1 MHEDFIFF
9 FLFVLYFCH
18 MSCGRKVQFRAQLS
32 GAWEGKGG
40 EPRRCFPR
48 DSRPGRG
55 AGDQES
61 GECGLSNRE
70 SVTGGCWSRLRAP
83 CQDCELR
90 DLDRRHH
97 DPHRPPRQGPPTV
110 SCLVFLSFFRH
121 PPPFMPIVTTSWL
134 QLTLW
139 LGQIFAKILQSYGIS
154 DSISHWEPRD
164 LATLVKWCMTKTCNS
179 TKKELDWLSCCLLT
193 PEAELRNYFEPQN
206 LSWWGIHYIVYS
218 AQMGLQWGCGL
229 PSLHCFLPSPVAT
242 PIPQFTWHLTLF
254 TWPDASSI
262 GYKIVPSRKFLCR
275 ETPFPDLMGY
285 GHFWWLFTL
294 SINLY
299 FFSKVGVLAQMISS
313 NAA

>member
-1 MHEDFIFF
+1 MEVQFIYARGFYLF

-83 CQDCELR
+83 RQDCELR

-139 LGQIFAKILQSYGIS
+139 LGQIFAKILQSYEIS
-154 DSISHWEPRD
+154 DSITHWEPRD

-179 TKKELDWLSCCLLT
+179 TKKNLTDSHVACWHLKLSWGTILSHRIHADGFTLHSIQCTDGFTVGVWAAIIALLSSISCCYPDPTIHLAFNSFYLT
-193 PEAELRNYFEPQN
+193 WC
-206 LSWWGIHYIVYS
+206 LSYWW
-218 AQMGLQWGCGL
+218 QDL
-229 PSLHCFLPSPVAT
+229 
-242 PIPQFTWHLTLF
+242 
-254 TWPDASSI
+254 SI
-262 GYKIVPSRKFLCR
+262 KKFCV
-275 ETPFPDLMGY
+275 EQGLMGCR
-285 GHFWWLFTL
+285 HFCWLFL
-294 SINLY
+294 LFQSN
-299 FFSKVGVLAQMISS
+299 FISS
-313 NAA
+313 ARSAF

>member
-18 MSCGRKVQFRAQLS
+18 MSCGRKVQLRAQLS

-134 QLTLW
+134 QLTLI
-139 LGQIFAKILQSYGIS
+139 GTKICQNT
-154 DSISHWEPRD
+154 SILWNIRLYNSLRTSWSGW
-164 LATLVKWCMTKTCNS
+164 LVKWCVTKTCNS

-206 LSWWGIHYIVYS
+206 LSWWVYTTLVYS
-218 AQMGLQWGCGL
+218 AQMGWQWGCGL

-254 TWPDASSI
+254 TWPDVSRI
-262 GYKIVPSRKFLCR
+262 GDKTFL
-275 ETPFPDLMGY
+275 
-285 GHFWWLFTL
+285 
-294 SINLY
+294 
-299 FFSKVGVLAQMISS
+299 SKSFV
-313 NAA
+313 

>member
-1 MHEDFIFF
+1 MIW
-9 FLFVLYFCH
+9 L
-18 MSCGRKVQFRAQLS
+18 A
-32 GAWEGKGG
+32 G
-40 EPRRCFPR
+40 EMMR
-48 DSRPGRG
+48 DK
-55 AGDQES
+55 D
-61 GECGLSNRE
+61 
-70 SVTGGCWSRLRAP
+70 
-83 CQDCELR
+83 
-90 DLDRRHH
+90 
-97 DPHRPPRQGPPTV
+97 
-110 SCLVFLSFFRH
+110 
-121 PPPFMPIVTTSWL
+121 L
-134 QLTLW
+134 QLDQKRTWLTLMLPADTW
-139 LGQIFAKILQSYGIS
+139 SWVEELF
-154 DSISHWEPRD
+154 W
-164 LATLVKWCMTKTCNS
+164 ATESMLMG
-179 TKKELDWLSCCLLT
+179 L
-193 PEAELRNYFEPQN
+193 
-206 LSWWGIHYIVYS
+206 HYIVYS

>member
-1 MHEDFIFF
+1 MEVQFIYARGFYLF

-18 MSCGRKVQFRAQLS
+18 MSCGRKVQLRAQLS

-83 CQDCELR
+83 CQDCELW

-134 QLTLW
+134 QLTLIGTKICQNTSILWNIRLYNSLRTSWSGYVGEMMHDKDLQLDQKRTW
-139 LGQIFAKILQSYGIS
+139 LTLMLPADTWSWVEELFWATESKLVGLHYTSIQCTDGLTVGVWAAIIALLS
-154 DSISHWEPRD
+154 SISCCYPDPTIHLAFNSFYLTWCLSYWWQD
-164 LATLVKWCMTKTCNS
+164 LS
-179 TKKELDWLSCCLLT
+179 IKKFCVE
-193 PEAELRNYFEPQN
+193 Q
-206 LSWWGIHYIVYS
+206 
-218 AQMGLQWGCGL
+218 GLM
-229 PSLHCFLPSPVAT
+229 V
-242 PIPQFTWHLTLF
+242 
-254 TWPDASSI
+254 
-262 GYKIVPSRKFLCR
+262 CR
-275 ETPFPDLMGY
+275 
-285 GHFWWLFTL
+285 HFCWLFSL
-294 SINLY
+294 FQSN
-299 FFSKVGVLAQMISS
+299 FISS
-313 NAA
+313 ARSAF